1 MSYRFEYRDSFWR
14 DYFEA
19 FEYIRGTLENPI
31 AAREMDNAFERE
43 KRTLL
48 TFPKASKPYAS
59 PPDTDLEYYAL
70 PVKNYFAFYVVK
82 GNVIEFRRFLYS
94 RSNILERLKN

>member
-1 MSYRFEYRDSFWR
+1 MHYRFEYRDSFWQ
-14 DYFEA
+14 DYFRTL
-19 FEYIRGTLENPI
+19 EYVKNELENPL
-31 AAREMDNAFERE
+31 AAQRLDDAFEHE

-59 PPDTDLEYYAL
+59 PPDTDMDYYVL
-70 PVKNYFAFYVVK
+70 PLKSYFAFYVVK

-94 RSNILERLKN
+94 RSNMQEKLKQ